1 MRFSLVLPWQPL
13 RMNREKVCII
23 LYMYVVHDILQM
35 APRDNKKL
43 RVQAPAGVIDMRRES

>member
-1 MRFSLVLPWQPL
+1 VRFSLVLPWQPL